1 MSSLVFGSFSA
12 GFLAL
17 LPVMV
22 SIMIIYAVMVFNN
35 IWLGIGTSMFASI
48 AIGLGVDFAIHTI
61 DRVKQ
66 LSQNRK
72 NIEDVILALYPNTG
86 RALLFNFLAIGF
98 GFGTLMI
105 SEVVPLVRFGGI
117 VLLAVA
123 VSFFTSMTLLPA
135 ILNTLKPKFLGIYRA
150 NSTE

>member
-1 MSSLVFGSFSA
+1 
-12 GFLAL
+12 
-17 LPVMV
+17 
-22 SIMIIYAVMVFNN
+22 
-35 IWLGIGTSMFASI
+35 MFASI